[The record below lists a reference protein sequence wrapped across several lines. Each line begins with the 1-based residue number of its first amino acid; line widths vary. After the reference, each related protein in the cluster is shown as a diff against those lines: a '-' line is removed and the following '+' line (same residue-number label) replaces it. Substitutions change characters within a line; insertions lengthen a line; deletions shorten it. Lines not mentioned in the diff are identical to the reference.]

1 MSLCQQREARA
12 NWQEER
18 DGYLKTGRM
27 EWSRAGGDDYRENR
41 GSQKKDGERRGMRS
55 NACAGLDNP
64 ENHL

>member
-41 GSQKKDGERRGMRS
+41 GSQKKRWREEGHEVKCMCWIR
-55 NACAGLDNP
+55 
-64 ENHL
+64 